1 MNPVIETGASS
12 IPPFKMPGLR
22 TPVQKTAKEKRTF
35 QEVLAE
41 NPAWATAVPAAL
53 GFLQGSYIAK
63 DEGIGPLGQK
73 MLGALVALGYGS
85 SGYRLSQHFKK
96 KLQEREKTAATLSE
110 FAIAGGALGGLG
122 GGYAGYQKGKETD
135 QRWSGAARGALG
147 GSIGTLAGVTGGAML
162 PSEANYAVIP
172 SAALG
177 GLAGYKAMTAG
188 MGKKNGEEKVAFK
201 LQGHDTHQGL
211 EIAIEN
217 KPGSV
222 RKGTTEDGK
231 KWRTVMKNA
240 YGYIKGSHGADGEEV
255 DCYLGP
261 HAEATHAHVVHQH
274 KPNGKGYDED
284 KVMLG
289 FGSREEARKAYLA
302 HYDDPKFLGPM
313 KSVPMDRFKKL
324 IEAGKKLVKISASSP
339 TRGGFLLASDIP
351 AFKTPSLSA
360 PVEKTS
366 DMLPDYISTNDG
378 VGFKRSKYAREKC
391 HVGEKVADVSPTSPL
406 GDGGGNPHRA
416 ESSIPPFRGSSL
428 RTPLT
433 KVSEFSD
440 ISAYNGGP
448 SSAGR
453 GPVNEAGFRQ
463 AGDLPSIPVNSLRAP
478 LIKRGALGL
487 GTNPMGAMS
496 AAKKVGT
503 TPSLAGGKGPS
514 IADITKPKGKGFG
527 GPLPGANKGSIGTFS
542 APDGAM

>member
-1 MNPVIETGASS
+1 MSRQHLEAFVKEALLERLVRLAATDVPGTPRAVMKHRTPEELAALQNSITGAFQKWEEPAKKAVHGVIDKIPHAGAQRVLKGGANMMIENPEMIPMQAIPIPGVSLGYLGAKKGLEKGLDRLAPIHKTAFSTNAFSGPMNPVIETGASG
-12 IPPFKMPGLR
+12 IPPFRMPGLR
-22 TPVQKTAKEKRTF
+22 APVQKMAK
-35 QEVLAE
+35 V
-41 NPAWATAVPAAL
+41 
-53 GFLQGSYIAK
+53 
-63 DEGIGPLGQK
+63 
-73 MLGALVALGYGS
+73 
-85 SGYRLSQHFKK
+85 
-96 KLQEREKTAATLSE
+96 
-110 FAIAGGALGGLG
+110 
-122 GGYAGYQKGKETD
+122 
-135 QRWSGAARGALG
+135 
-147 GSIGTLAGVTGGAML
+147 
-162 PSEANYAVIP
+162 
-172 SAALG
+172 
-177 GLAGYKAMTAG
+177 
-188 MGKKNGEEKVAFK
+188 KVGFK
-201 LQGHDTHQGL
+201 LQGHIEHQGL
-211 EIAIEN
+211 GIAIEN

-222 RKGTTEDGK
+222 RKGVTEDGK

-261 HAEATHAHVVHQH
+261 DKDATHAHVVHQH

-313 KSVPMDRFKKL
+313 KSVPMERFKQL

-416 ESSIPPFRGSSL
+416 ESSIPPFRGASL

-478 LIKRGALGL
+478 LIKRGSLGL

-503 TPSLAGGKGPS
+503 TPALTGGKGPS

-542 APDGAM
+542 APDGAL